1 MIDQEQVIKEIQSH
15 PWEIIFD
22 ANHVPMSF
30 RETRFTDHRIANG
43 LLYASDLRD
52 QTLLAG
58 LVYGGE
64 IEINLDVSVT
74 GAEIRLWDASRP
86 GWPGEYISIGSLIKI
101 TREGTI
107 SIQKMFTG
115 KNIELNFG
123 KVPKPQAVKINAILV
138 RGFVYGTAMR
148 DPEGF
153 VHIYID
159 DELLTTYRDDS
170 LLVGY
175 IFLNGGIYSSIKYRY
190 RGYLIL
196 IWFIRHL
203 NRIYF

>member
-64 IEINLDVSVT
+64 IEINLDASVT

-86 GWPGEYISIGSLIKI
+86 DWPGEYISIGSLIKI

-107 SIQKMFTG
+107 SVQKMFTRE
-115 KNIELNFG
+115 NVELNFD
-123 KVPKPQAVKINAILV
+123 KVPKPQAVKINAILICE
-138 RGFVYGTAMR
+138 FVYGTAMR

-175 IFLNGGIYSSIKYRY
+175 VFLNGGIYSNIKYRGKKW
-190 RGYLIL
+190 REMLRPSVGLPPDV
-196 IWFIRHL
+196 
-203 NRIYF
+203 